1 MVEKS
6 LEVEVES
13 ALHCIENKENFIL
26 TGGAGSGKT
35 YSLISLIEQIGL
47 IYPQK
52 SMACITYT
60 NNAVGEIRS
69 RITNDKLWV
78 STIHEFIWNM
88 ICRFQKEIKETL
100 VELIND
106 SSDERKMFKKPR
118 EFGETDEIDV
128 NYFKRN
134 KIIYDEY
141 YNLNPDKE
149 SKISHDHILVLAE
162 RMFKKYRKLS
172 DILKDSFNYIFV
184 DEYQDTSPLI
194 KEILLTHVRNN
205 SKKDFVVGFF
215 GDSMQAIYDTGV
227 GSIEDESVRRISKVQ
242 NRRNPQT
249 VITLANK
256 LRIDEIEQVPSNDIS
271 APNMKSGRV
280 IEGTTKFVFGETL
293 DTLEK
298 MRHDTFFS
306 NWDFTDGKTV
316 KELWLTHKF
325 NAEKAGF
332 QNLYELY
339 NSDLIFELITKI
351 NRRVNNGNIDPDSKT
366 FEVIASEAQI
376 KKRRNELLLEV
387 IRMHKVY
394 SNLYSSLASRSW
406 EQVAEIYIN
415 KDSLLSYKYNGLTG
429 QFEAGSKRDI
439 ILRKLDIVYE
449 LLELYHAK
457 KYNSFLR
464 TAKISIEKHDQK
476 ILLNK
481 KMNEL
486 SESANRTIGDVIL
499 TADDFLPI
507 RDEIFNNFING
518 KGHYQWNRIKNL
530 PFKEYTNS
538 IMYQKEFLPFATQH
552 SVKGSE
558 YDNVLVVLDN
568 GKWNKYDFRTLFNAG
583 STNESVKQR
592 SAKLFYVCCTR
603 AKRNLVVFMPTQNSD
618 IISKAIELFGEDNVF
633 NGDKLI

>member
-13 ALHCIENKENFIL
+13 ALNCIENKENFIL

-118 EFGETDEIDV
+118 EFDESDEIDV

-141 YNLNPDKE
+141 YNLNSDKE

-194 KEILLTHVRNN
+194 KEILLTHVRKN

-249 VITLANK
+249 VITLTNK
-256 LRIDEIEQVPSNDIS
+256 LRTDEIEQVPSNDIS
-271 APNMKSGRV
+271 APNMKFGRV

-293 DTLEK
+293 DTLEE
-298 MRHDTFFS
+298 MRHNTFFS
-306 NWDFTDGKTV
+306 NWDFKDGKTV
-316 KELWLTHKF
+316 KELWLTHKL

-339 NSDLIFELITKI
+339 DSDLIFELITKI
-351 NRRVNNGNIDPDSKT
+351 NKKVNNGNIDPDFKT
-366 FEVIASEAQI
+366 FEMIASEAQI
-376 KKRRNELLLEV
+376 PKGRGVLLLEV

-406 EQVAEIYIN
+406 EQVVEIYID

-429 QFEAGSKRDI
+429 QFEVGSKRDI

-457 KYNSFLR
+457 
-464 TAKISIEKHDQK
+464 SIIH
-476 ILLNK
+476 
-481 KMNEL
+481 
-486 SESANRTIGDVIL
+486 
-499 TADDFLPI
+499 F
-507 RDEIFNNFING
+507 
-518 KGHYQWNRIKNL
+518 
-530 PFKEYTNS
+530 
-538 IMYQKEFLPFATQH
+538 
-552 SVKGSE
+552 
-558 YDNVLVVLDN
+558 
-568 GKWNKYDFRTLFNAG
+568 
-583 STNESVKQR
+583 
-592 SAKLFYVCCTR
+592 
-603 AKRNLVVFMPTQNSD
+603 
-618 IISKAIELFGEDNVF
+618 
-633 NGDKLI
+633 